1 MVKFGPQLEKRQVL
15 LGRIAD
21 IGSDLFA
28 LSATCVYAQWRLKEG
43 AVEAKVLALV
53 DDFALQAQARIE
65 ANFRGV
71 NDNSDQSG
79 YVLAQQIV
87 AGEHEWLEQG
97 II

>member
-1 MVKFGPQLEKRQVL
+1 
-15 LGRIAD
+15 
-21 IGSDLFA
+21 
-28 LSATCVYAQWRLKEG
+28 
-43 AVEAKVLALV
+43 
-53 DDFALQAQARIE
+53 
-65 ANFRGV
+65 V